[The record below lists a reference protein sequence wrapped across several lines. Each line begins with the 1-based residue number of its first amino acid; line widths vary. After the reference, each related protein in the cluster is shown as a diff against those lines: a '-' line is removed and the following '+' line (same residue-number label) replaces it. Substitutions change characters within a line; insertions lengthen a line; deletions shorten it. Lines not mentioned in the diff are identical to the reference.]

1 MNYTIDPQRDTPI
14 YKQVAEAILRDIK
27 SRTLPAGAKLPTVR
41 ELAEEMGLSQGT
53 IKHAYDHL
61 ETLGAIEMTQG
72 KGTFVREQDTQEAGS
87 RKDRAM
93 AAIDELFVELESLGF
108 TPREM
113 EIYLN
118 LKLRGLDE
126 EYDLVKVA
134 VIDCNPEV
142 VQLMDIQLSDIPH
155 CQVARFSLSQ
165 VAEIADKLNSNYDV
179 ILTTTSHYA
188 EVERYIESYK
198 TFGMVAMMTSTD
210 TIVELAQLAQMPAEV
225 KTGVICASDNFL
237 KIVRYNYSNISSSSG
252 HPLYSHLLGDGSLEE
267 FLVDKAVIIVPKCYE
282 LFTSTQ
288 EQELIRGFGAKGGR
302 VVLYDYIIDH
312 GSYLYAE
319 NLIKKVLNAKRSI

>member
-1 MNYTIDPQRDTPI
+1 MNYTIVPQSDTPI

-27 SRTLPAGAKLPTVR
+27 SRTLPAGTKLPTVR

-72 KGTFVREQDTQEAGS
+72 KGTFVREQEPIESGS

-93 AAIDELFVELESLGF
+93 AAIDELLEELESLGF

-113 EIYLN
+113 EIYIN

-142 VQLMDIQLSDIPH
+142 VQLMEVQLSQIPH
-155 CQVARFSLSQ
+155 AQVASFSLSQ
-165 VAEIADKLNSNYDV
+165 IAEIADKLNSDYDI
-179 ILTTTSHYA
+179 ILTTTSHYT
-188 EVERYIESYK
+188 EIEDFIASNK
-198 TFGMVAMMTSTD
+198 VFSMLAMMTSTD
-210 TIVELAQLAQMPAEV
+210 TIIELAHMPEDARA
-225 KTGVICASDNFL
+225 GVVCASDNFL
-237 KIVRYNYSNISSSSG
+237 KIVRMNYSNMPTSEG
-252 HPLYSHLLGDGSLEE
+252 RTLCSHMLGSEKLEW
-267 FLVDKAVIIVPKCYE
+267 FLKNKDVIIVPKHYE
-282 LFTSTQ
+282 SFASDRDV
-288 EQELIRGFGAKGGR
+288 ELIHEFEAEGGK
-302 VVLYDYIIDH
+302 LIHYDYIIDH
-312 GSYLYAE
+312 GSYIYAE
-319 NLIKKVLNAKRSI
+319 KLVRKALNNKRSI

>member
-1 MNYTIDPQRDTPI
+1 MNYTVSPQSDITI

-27 SRTLPAGAKLPTVR
+27 TRTLQAGTKLPTVR

-72 KGTFVREQDTQEAGS
+72 KGTFVKEQETLESGS

-113 EIYLN
+113 EIYIN

-126 EYDLVKVA
+126 EYDLVKIA

-142 VQLMDIQLSDIPH
+142 VQLMEVQLSQIPH
-155 CQVARFSLSQ
+155 TQVASFSLSQ
-165 VAEIADKLNSNYDV
+165 IAEIADKLNSDYDI
-179 ILTTTSHYA
+179 ILTTTSHYT
-188 EVERYIESYK
+188 EVEDFIASNK
-198 TFGMVAMMTSTD
+198 VFSMLAMMTSTD
-210 TIVELAQLAQMPAEV
+210 TIIELAHLPENARA
-225 KTGVICASDNFL
+225 GVVCASDNFL
-237 KIVRYNYSNISSSSG
+237 KIVRLNYSNMPTSAG
-252 HPLYSHLLGDGSLEE
+252 RTLCAHLLGSDKLEC
-267 FLVDKAVIIVPKCYE
+267 FLKNKDVIIVPKYYE
-282 LFTSTQ
+282 SFAA
-288 EQELIRGFGAKGGR
+288 ERDVELIHDFEASGGQ
-302 VVLYDYIIDH
+302 LIHYDYIIDH
-312 GSYLYAE
+312 GSYIYAE
-319 NLIKKVLNAKRSI
+319 KLVRKTLNNKRSI

>member
-1 MNYTIDPQRDTPI
+1 MNYTIAPDRDMPI

-27 SRTLPAGAKLPTVR
+27 TNTLPAGSKLPTVR

-72 KGTFVREQDTQEAGS
+72 KGSFVREQDTQEVGS

-93 AAIDELFVELESLGF
+93 AAIDELFEEMESLGF

-126 EYDLVKVA
+126 EYDLVKIA

-142 VQLMDIQLSDIPH
+142 LHLMERQLRHIPH
-155 CQVARFSLSQ
+155 TQVATFSLSHI
-165 VAEIADKLNSNYDV
+165 AEFADKLNSDYDI

-188 EVERYIESYK
+188 EVENFIAGNKVFS
-198 TFGMVAMMTSTD
+198 MVAMMTATD
-210 TIVELAQLAQMPAEV
+210 TIIELAHIPEDAKA
-225 KTGVICASDNFL
+225 GVVCVSDIFL
-237 KIVRYNYSNISSSSG
+237 GIVRTNYSSMPTAAG
-252 HPLYSHLLGDGSLEE
+252 RTLCAHLLGQGALEN
-267 FLVDKAVIIVPKCYE
+267 FLAEKDVIIVPKGCERFTTAQDKESLTNFE
-282 LFTSTQ
+282 L
-288 EQELIRGFGAKGGR
+288 GGGKIIY
-302 VVLYDYIIDH
+302 YDYIIDR

-319 NLIKKVLNAKRSI
+319 TLVRKVLNKKRSI